1 MPDLYSE
8 LARYYDSE
16 NADFDE
22 DLGAYEVL
30 VARFGG
36 PVLDIGCGTG
46 RVALHLATSGID
58 LLGIDTSETMLDR
71 ARSHAS
77 EKGGNAARIVWKQ
90 ADIRTWEAQQNFG
103 LAIFAFS
110 GFMHLL
116 DHAEQLK
123 ALHRIAAHLN
133 PDGGLALDLANPLG
147 MFRAENIDSLVV
159 ERLFTDAD
167 TGDTVM
173 QQSLAQ
179 LDPISQIMSLT
190 WVYDRIAPDGL
201 VHRALMPQQVRYTL
215 VSELSLML
223 DSAGFGKVEAYG
235 DYEFNAYEEDSPRL
249 FMVAT
254 YTGSNSR

>member
-1 MPDLYSE
+1 MVDLYSE

-22 DLGAYEVL
+22 DLNAYEVL

-36 PVLDIGCGTG
+36 PALDIGCGTG
-46 RVALHLATSGID
+46 RVALHLAASGID
-58 LLGIDTSETMLDR
+58 LLGIDTSETMLER
-71 ARSHAS
+71 ARSYAS
-77 EKGGNAARIVWKQ
+77 EKGGNAARI
-90 ADIRTWEAQQNFG
+90 TWQQVDVRAFESTQRFG

-116 DHAEQLK
+116 DHIQQIK
-123 ALHRIAAHLN
+123 ALRQIGAHLK
-133 PDGGLALDLANPLG
+133 PEGGLVLDLANPLG
-147 MFRAENIDSLVV
+147 MFRAENTDSLIV
-159 ERLFTDAD
+159 ERLFTDAE

-173 QQSLAQ
+173 QQSLAT
-179 LDPISQIMSLT
+179 LDPITQVMTLT

-215 VSELSLML
+215 ASELSLLL
-223 DSAGFGKVEAYG
+223 DSAGFGKVEMYG

-249 FMVAT
+249 FVVAT
-254 YTGSNSR
+254 RTGSDSL

>member
-1 MPDLYSE
+1 MVDLYRE

-22 DLGAYEVL
+22 DLSAYEVL

-46 RVALHLATSGID
+46 RVALHLARSGID
-58 LLGIDTSETMLDR
+58 LLGIDTSETMLER
-71 ARSHAS
+71 ARSRAHEA
-77 EKGGNAARIVWKQ
+77 GGNAARINWQQV
-90 ADIRTWEAQQNFG
+90 DIRAFESKQSFG
-103 LAIFAFS
+103 LAIFSFS

-116 DHAEQLK
+116 DHTEQSK
-123 ALHRIAAHLN
+123 ALRKIALHLK
-133 PDGGLALDLANPLG
+133 PEGGLALDLANPLA

-159 ERLFTDAD
+159 ERLFTDEE

-173 QQSLAQ
+173 QQSLAH
-179 LDPISQIMSLT
+179 LDSISQIMSLT

-215 VSELSLML
+215 ISELSLLL

-249 FMVAT
+249 FVVAT
-254 YTGSNSR
+254 RTGSESL